1 VTTFTTPFAYPD
13 HGHLIVET
21 TSNDGLRTWRNSIDV
36 AWLDS
41 AGPPLYGDAPIQA
54 FVNFLKGFQRA
65 DCHLSLVRLAV
76 WGKGNLPLADQP
88 AYWEQPVSI
97 ACASTGA
104 GTVYGGSATLGT
116 TPIGEICVL
125 LKKGAFGRAFRAGN
139 MFIRNSV
146 NQEYLSADTGG
157 PPVLETSLLTSVPA
171 AINTWATDLLGAY
184 CTSSSLPRFVLVHG
198 QKLSS
203 TTWDIFDTPMD
214 VPVFGRITTHNISRK
229 S

>member
-1 VTTFTTPFAYPD
+1 MTTFTTPFSYPD
-13 HGHLIVET
+13 HGHLIVQTEA
-21 TSNDGLRTWRNSIDV
+21 NDASHSWRNSIDV
-36 AWLDS
+36 VWDPS
-41 AGPPLYGDAPIQA
+41 AGNPLYGDAVVTA
-54 FVNFLKGFQRA
+54 FVNFLKGMQRA

-88 AYWEQPVSI
+88 AYWEQPVNI

-104 GTVYGGSATLGT
+104 GTVYGGTATLGT

-125 LKKGAFGRAFRAGN
+125 LKKNAFGRAFRAGN

-146 NQEYLSADTGG
+146 NQEYLAADTGG
-157 PPVLETSLLTSVPA
+157 PPILETSLDSSVPA

-184 CTSSSLPRFVLVHG
+184 CTDSPFPRFVLVHA
-198 QKLSS
+198 QKTGPS
-203 TTWDIFDTPMD
+203 TYDIFDTAMD
-214 VPVFGRITTHNISRK
+214 VPAYSRITTHNISKR